1 MKIHS
6 IEFTENWSWGLIWSD
21 MINQYSHII
30 KRTFMNDGGK
40 MPESVSENDVVL
52 CQNVTLLKQFKERL
66 KTVCR
71 MGGNYNFDGQDFEKL
86 KPLLNE
92 MSKCYCIIA
101 TNKKLYN
108 IATAIHNN
116 VFLVPN
122 GIDLKQWYPCPKK
135 EERPFTVG
143 FCGNI
148 SNTFYREYKGY
159 DRLRMAC
166 KLLGVELKEA
176 LYKDGQIPHDK
187 MMKEFY
193 WKIDCLVHPTLGE
206 GSSNTISEACA
217 CGVPIITTR
226 EAGFHGEFMKDGY
239 DVLFCTREIMDIKD
253 KIQQLMNNKMLQEKL
268 GRRSR
273 MFAEKHHDIKV
284 IAKKYE
290 EIFQDCYRQN
300 QKLHV

>member
-1 MKIHS
+1 MEVMS
-6 IEFTENWSWGLIWSD
+6 IEFMNNWSWGLIFNEFEKIS
-21 MINQYSHII
+21 NNNI
-30 KRTFMNDGGK
+30 KRLFMN
-40 MPESVSENDVVL
+40 ENPKINEQDADVIL
-52 CQNVTLLKQFKERL
+52 IQNVSLIEKVKDKIRS
-66 KTVCR
+66 VCR
-71 MGGNYNFDGQDFEKL
+71 LGGNRSFDEERDISKIVKG
-86 KPLLNE
+86 
-92 MSKCYCIIA
+92 MSECYALIA
-101 TNKKLYN
+101 TNKFLYQ
-108 IATAIHNN
+108 IALASNPNTYLI
-116 VFLVPN
+116 PN
-122 GIDLKQWYPCPKK
+122 GINLKQWYPCPKK

-148 SNTFYREYKGY
+148 SNKTYREYKGY

-253 KIQQLMNNKMLQEKL
+253 KIQQLMNKKILQEKL

-273 MFAEKHHDIKV
+273 KFAEKHHDIKV

-300 QKLHV
+300 QKLHI

>member
-1 MKIHS
+1 MEVMS
-6 IEFTENWSWGLIWSD
+6 IEFMNNWSWGLIFNEFEKFS
-21 MINQYSHII
+21 NNNI
-30 KRTFMNDGGK
+30 KRLFMNEK
-40 MPESVSENDVVL
+40 PEINEQDADVIL
-52 CQNVTLLKQFKERL
+52 IQNVSLLDKVKDKIRS
-66 KTVCR
+66 VCR
-71 MGGNYNFDGQDFEKL
+71 LGGNRSFDDERDISKIVKG
-86 KPLLNE
+86 
-92 MSKCYCIIA
+92 MSECYALIA
-101 TNKKLYN
+101 TNNLLYQ
-108 IATAIHNN
+108 IALASNPNSYLI
-116 VFLVPN
+116 PN
-122 GIDLKQWYPCPKK
+122 GINLKTWYPCSKK

-148 SNTFYREYKGY
+148 SSKTYREYKGY

-206 GSSNTISEACA
+206 GSSNTIMEACA

-226 EAGFHGEFMKDGY
+226 EAGFNGEFMKDGY

-253 KIQQLMNNKMLQEKL
+253 KIQKLMNKKTLQEKL
-268 GRRSR
+268 GRRAR
-273 MFAEKHHDIKV
+273 RFAEKHHDIKV